1 MAEHTQIHSRL
12 DKCPGICA
20 EVEVLSGHVAI
31 GALGTA
37 CTTSSVAGGGIRLQK
52 GGEVGS
58 EQAEGAQPLL
68 VDAIGGS
75 WGSTELE
82 ERYEFF
88 ERSIYGTV
96 QRADESHDSYLS
108 RMEASFLE
116 LISRGTTLEEVQA
129 YILLVDFAG

>member
-58 EQAEGAQPLL
+58 EQAEGAQPIWYRTLGRCHMRL
-68 VDAIGGS
+68 MGLDRAGGA
-75 WGSTELE
+75 L
-82 ERYEFF
+82 RIF
-88 ERSIYGTV
+88 
-96 QRADESHDSYLS
+96 RALDLWYSSK
-108 RMEASFLE
+108 
-116 LISRGTTLEEVQA
+116 G
-129 YILLVDFAG
+129 